1 MVKISSRQQQILE
14 LLLEN
19 QKGLSIEDLSIA
31 LDISRTAIQQHI
43 VSLERDQYIKKN
55 TLNKTAGRPVWNYVL
70 TETGINLFPKQYAWF
85 AELILTDMEKELGS
99 EHFQDYMQKLGNSL
113 SATLKP
119 QFEGKNLDERMEE
132 LVKTMQGLGFQASTI
147 NDDNEQQGIKACN
160 CVYHDLAQKHHEI
173 CEFDIALMTSLL
185 DRKVELVA
193 CMAKGDHCCQFKVDD
208 TDGVNS
214 KS

>member
-1 MVKISSRQQQILE
+1 MVNISSRQQQILE

-19 QKGLSIEDLSIA
+19 QQGLSIEELSKA

-43 VSLERDQYIKKN
+43 VSLERDQYTKKN
-55 TLNKTAGRPVWNYVL
+55 TLSKTGGRPVWNYVL

-85 AELILTDMEKELGS
+85 AELILADLEKELGS
-99 EHFQDYMQKLGNSL
+99 KHFQDYMQRLGSSL

-119 QFEGKNLDERMEE
+119 QFEGKDLNERIDE
-132 LVKTMQGLGFQASTI
+132 LVKTMKNLGFQASI
-147 NDDNEQQGIKACN
+147 ANVNNDQHQIKACN
-160 CVYHDLAQKHHEI
+160 CVYHDLAQKHQEI

-193 CMAKGDHCCQFKVDD
+193 CMAKGDHCCQFKVND
-208 TDGVNS
+208 TESD
-214 KS
+214 

>member
-85 AELILTDMEKELGS
+85 AELILTDMEK
-99 EHFQDYMQKLGNSL
+99 NSVQNIFK
-113 SATLKP
+113 TICR
-119 QFEGKNLDERMEE
+119 NL
-132 LVKTMQGLGFQASTI
+132 
-147 NDDNEQQGIKACN
+147 
-160 CVYHDLAQKHHEI
+160 EI
-173 CEFDIALMTSLL
+173 
-185 DRKVELVA
+185 
-193 CMAKGDHCCQFKVDD
+193 HCRPH
-208 TDGVNS
+208 
-214 KS
+214 